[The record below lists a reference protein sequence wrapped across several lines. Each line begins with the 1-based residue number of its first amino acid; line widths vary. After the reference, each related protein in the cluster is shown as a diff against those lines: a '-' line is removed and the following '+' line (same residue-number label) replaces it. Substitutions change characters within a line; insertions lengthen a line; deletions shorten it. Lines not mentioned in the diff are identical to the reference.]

1 MGTVAVVVL
10 DVCVEDACEMM
21 RTDDEEMVEA
31 FPADGAHP
39 SLGEGVRVRRSHRG
53 ADDLG
58 ADRAP
63 HVVEGP
69 GELGVT
75 VADQVRDATPAVLEA
90 GGEVAG
96 LLGNPLPGGVGRDA
110 AHMHPSGLDLD
121 EEQHD

>member
-10 DVCVEDACEMM
+10 DVGVEDTCKMM
-21 RTDDEEMVEA
+21 RTDDQEMVEA
-31 FPADGAHP
+31 FPTGGAHP
-39 SLGEGVRVRRSHRG
+39 SLGERVRVRRPHRG

-75 VADQVRDATPAVLEA
+75 VADQVGHDTPPVLEDA
-90 GGEVAG
+90 GQVAG
-96 LLGNPLPGGVGRDA
+96 LLGDPGARRVRRDPQTCTRRVSIS
-110 AHMHPSGLDLD
+110 MKNST
-121 EEQHD
+121 